1 MQYQTGTIEDWT
13 PERSAA
19 ALMLQQVFGLG
30 ETASGEANL
39 RALLTTL
46 QNVGKNVLSVISAF
60 FLSILFS
67 FLIVLDLKRLSAL
80 VQKLEHTKL
89 SFVYRE
95 VGPGVYQFGAVMG
108 RAFEAQFFIA
118 ILNTFLTG
126 LGLWFLGL
134 TGKLAFLLMIV
145 FFCSFIP
152 IAGVFISSV
161 PICLLALQQ
170 SGIGLMFLT
179 ILMITVVH
187 LVEAYI
193 LNPRIF
199 GHHLRLN
206 PVLVLIVLT
215 IGGELFGMWG
225 FLLGLPVCTYIFKY
239 AIRVPASKTEHF
251 QSEPAS
257 A

>member
-1 MQYQTGTIEDWT
+1 
-13 PERSAA
+13 
-19 ALMLQQVFGLG
+19 
-30 ETASGEANL
+30 
-39 RALLTTL
+39 
-46 QNVGKNVLSVISAF
+46 
-60 FLSILFS
+60 
-67 FLIVLDLKRLSAL
+67 
-80 VQKLEHTKL
+80 
-89 SFVYRE
+89 
-95 VGPGVYQFGAVMG
+95 
-108 RAFEAQFFIA
+108 
-118 ILNTFLTG
+118 
-126 LGLWFLGL
+126 
-134 TGKLAFLLMIV
+134 
-145 FFCSFIP
+145 
-152 IAGVFISSV
+152 
-161 PICLLALQQ
+161 
-170 SGIGLMFLT
+170 MFLT